1 MAIDFIEKAISSFS
15 LCQTTK
21 TKTKTCHTFV
31 LFFITV
37 LASLFSKI
45 FLMVHRLRSMQK
57 EKEWR
62 MGFEQLSSF
71 L

>member
-37 LASLFSKI
+37 LASLFLKN
-45 FLMVHRLRSMQK
+45 FLDGTQATEHAKRKRVSA
-57 EKEWR
+57 WD
-62 MGFEQLSSF
+62 LSS
-71 L
+71 